1 MSKWKNRSFTD
12 KVKLRIKILWGILI
26 LMLVYMV
33 VVGELGLGDSRFM
46 TQLAEKVNRII
57 FFGGF
62 LYVTI
67 LIIHNKK
74 LLNDRVLLLK
84 EERRKLD
91 ERQQFLHDKSGGI
104 VVDILL
110 LLLLFFT
117 CTTALCNMTAFYT
130 ALSIL
135 LITITLKVVSYIIY
149 NKIY

>member
-12 KVKLRIKILWGILI
+12 KVKSRIRILWGILI
-26 LMLVYMV
+26 LMLIYMV

-46 TQLAEKVNRII
+46 TQLAETVSRII
-57 FFGGF
+57 FFGGL
-62 LYVTI
+62 LYVII

-74 LLNDRVLLLK
+74 LLNNRVLLL
-84 EERRKLD
+84 EQERNKLD

-104 VVDILL
+104 IVDILL
-110 LLLLFFT
+110 LLLLFVT
-117 CTTALCNMTAFYT
+117 CTTALCNMPAFYT

-135 LITITLKVVSYIIY
+135 LITIALKVLSYIIY